1 MYHQARLAGRWNYA
15 CRVSATRIPLWD
27 NARFLA
33 ITLVVLG
40 HALTKT
46 TAATDSAYVLYTVIY
61 LFHIPLF
68 VFLSGYFSSADA
80 PTLKRLQSVLV
91 DLLIPYLIF
100 ESIWSI
106 IQSVNAGEFLFLS
119 LIHI

>member
-1 MYHQARLAGRWNYA
+1 
-15 CRVSATRIPLWD
+15 LWD

-61 LFHIPLF
+61 LFHIPLRISLRVLF
-68 VFLSGYFSSADA
+68 FRRCSNTEETAERSG
-80 PTLKRLQSVLV
+80 
-91 DLLIPYLIF
+91 
-100 ESIWSI
+100 
-106 IQSVNAGEFLFLS
+106 
-119 LIHI
+119 